1 MLCTSKDISNA
12 LECSLA
18 DKNITRDLDY
28 LSNIYAKWILNHS
41 MIGIWNEL
49 QLLFQLLYS
58 TTIDVPSFLENS
70 TFKDENIALNISE
83 KSILAAKTMNHLNG
97 FIYLMVDVE
106 TLNAIRSH
114 NPIFN
119 QHFTLSFDYYND
131 NDENDISKPLSR
143 LSLPFNASEDS
154 SKYFSHSHSAQLLY
168 HNRQRVRDLFFDF
181 IRKYVSTLDPQSNIS
196 TTEFIDKQSMLIK
209 ASQSIQEL
217 WTALHRENIKW
228 FVDFFLSEYLL
239 TFMHQILYPSTNQ
252 DSSNHPKTDTV
263 ISPRKLN
270 KLEARFS
277 QPSSKQTY
285 LLLKRKQG
293 KELQKDLF
301 LYFLDHIDSDLLNT
315 HLISAIYDMLIKMMT
330 LNHDHMKNQEID
342 KNDLRMLS
350 KENIELC
357 KEQIVKC
364 VQLGR
369 MLSYLHTNV
378 LDYIED
384 RLSCSRIDIMFYDL
398 LPLIPDPFVS
408 PFVFLMFLAFLS
420 TYTRSLNQRPYISN
434 TCKSLQ
440 SMANILLESRQ
451 RISDHILNNNI
462 HIHGRIKIWIVSVLW
477 IEDILENLSI
487 QRPFTKNSTEMNN
500 DIHIFDAHFI
510 DNTFMK
516 IHFELFSQFQAFIQ
530 TLISHDKG
538 KIQGNTTTL
547 ISNPIRT
554 VKPALIVHQN
564 VATNPDME
572 IQKSLRQWFHWRYP
586 KLKECID
593 SLVKVMPEFLSEEI
607 LYNSDR
613 MKSKDTKSDSDE
625 AYIAQENEQI
635 HNVYKD
641 ISLNEYREST
651 RERIDIIFRSICPPH
666 TSEQVI
672 RVAAM
677 LVMERLDSELE
688 KRYRLIQPHDFLD
701 IQT

>member
-1 MLCTSKDISNA
+1 MLCTSDDISNVPK
-12 LECSLA
+12 CSVT
-18 DKNITRDLDY
+18 DKHITRDLNY

-58 TTIDVPSFLENS
+58 TTIDNPSFLENS
-70 TFKDENIALNISE
+70 PFKDENIILNISE
-83 KSILAAKTMNHLNG
+83 KSILAAKTLNHLND
-97 FIYLMVDVE
+97 FIYLMVDAE
-106 TLNAIRSH
+106 TLNTIRLH
-114 NPIFN
+114 NSIFN
-119 QHFTLSFDYYND
+119 EHFTFLFDHYND
-131 NDENDISKPLSR
+131 SDENDISKPLSR

-168 HNRQRVRDLFFDF
+168 HNRQRIRDLFFDF
-181 IRKYVSTLDPQSNIS
+181 IRKYVSTLDPQFNIS

-217 WTALHRENIKW
+217 WAALHRENIKW

-239 TFMHQILYPSTNQ
+239 TFMHQTLYPSTNQ

-263 ISPRKLN
+263 ISSRKLN

-301 LYFLDHIDSDLLNT
+301 LYFLDHIDSDLLNA
-315 HLISAIYDMLIKMMT
+315 HLISAIYGMLIKMMT
-330 LNHDHMKNQEID
+330 LNHDHIKNQE
-342 KNDLRMLS
+342 NDLRTFS
-350 KENIELC
+350 KENIEPC

-369 MLSYLHTNV
+369 MLSYLHTNI

-384 RLSCSRIDIMFYDL
+384 RLACIRIDTMFYDL

-420 TYTRSLNQRPYISN
+420 TYTRSLNQRSYISN
-434 TCKSLQ
+434 SCKSLQ
-440 SMANILLESRQ
+440 SMANILLESHQ
-451 RISDHILNNNI
+451 RISDHIISNSISL
-462 HIHGRIKIWIVSVLW
+462 HGRAKIWVVSVLW

-487 QRPFTKNSTEMNN
+487 QRPFIKNSIEMNN
-500 DIHIFDAHFI
+500 EIHIFDAYFI

-516 IHFELFSQFQAFIQ
+516 IHFELFSQFQTFIQ
-530 TLISHDKG
+530 PLISQDKENV
-538 KIQGNTTTL
+538 QRTNNPL
-547 ISNPIRT
+547 ISIPIRT
-554 VKPALIVHQN
+554 VKPALVVHQN
-564 VATNPDME
+564 VTTNPDIE
-572 IQKSLRQWFHWRYP
+572 IQKSLRRWFHWRYP
-586 KLKECID
+586 KLKECIN

-625 AYIAQENEQI
+625 VYINQENEQI
-635 HNVYKD
+635 HNIYKD

-651 RERIDIIFRSICPPH
+651 RKRIDVIFRSICPPH

-672 RVAAM
+672 RVAGM
-677 LVMERLDSELE
+677 LVMERLDPELE
-688 KRYRLIQPHDFLD
+688 KRYRLVQPHNFLN
-701 IQT
+701 IQM